1 MFFFNDFFALWQQ
14 QKKPIQNVQKAFVG
28 REMQKV
34 EIF

>member
-1 MFFFNDFFALWQQ
+1 MFFFNEFFALWQQ
-14 QKKPIQNVQKAFVG
+14 KKPIKNVQKAFVG